1 MNSKRVISD
10 PKSLDVA
17 SSSDEFRFQLEIRGS
32 NKGQESIRLGSK
44 TRKGETLMSTSEK
57 RGK

>member
-1 MNSKRVISD
+1 MNFKRVISD

-17 SSSDEFRFQLEIRGS
+17 SSSYEFMFQLEIRGS

-44 TRKGETLMSTSEK
+44 TRRGETLMSTSEK